1 MAKNTKTLKEQYQ
14 ISQQKTDKLKARLD
28 KQTEVRTMKIGKSI
42 VKCFPKIIDLF
53 DDPNFNI
60 DEFIKSDN
68 FQRAFF
74 FTFVKPNSNAVPDWV
89 ESGILNSAETEIEE
103 NANSYF
109 YENSN
114 SSILE
119 NPKND
124 NLQK

>member
-1 MAKNTKTLKEQYQ
+1 MATKKKTLKEQYT
-14 ISQQKTDKLKARLD
+14 ISKRKTDDLKKKLE
-28 KQTEVRTMKIGKSI
+28 KQAEDRTMKIGKAV
-42 VKCFPKIIDLF
+42 VKRFPKIIDLF

-60 DEFIKSDN
+60 DEFIKTDN

-89 ESGILNSAETEIEE
+89 ESGMLNSAETEIEE

>member
-1 MAKNTKTLKEQYQ
+1 MAKSKTLKEQYE
-14 ISQQKTDKLKARLD
+14 ISKRRTDALKGKLD
-28 KQTEVRTMKIGKSI
+28 KQNEARTMKIGKAI
-42 VKCFPKIIDLF
+42 VKQFPKIVDLF
-53 DDPNFNI
+53 DDPNFDVN
-60 DEFIKSDN
+60 EFITTDL

-74 FTFVKPNSNAVPDWV
+74 FTFVKPNSNVVPDWV
-89 ESGILNSAETEIEE
+89 ESGILNSAKTEIDE

>member
-1 MAKNTKTLKEQYQ
+1 MATKKKTLKEQYE
-14 ISQQKTDKLKARLD
+14 ISKRKADTLKKKLD
-28 KQTEVRTMKIGKSI
+28 KQTDDRTMKIGKSI
-42 VKCFPKIIDLF
+42 VKCFPKLIDLF
-53 DDPNFNI
+53 DDPDFDINDFVKT
-60 DEFIKSDN
+60 DL
-68 FQRAFF
+68 FQRAFYF
-74 FTFVKPNSNAVPDWV
+74 SYIRPNSGRIPDWV
-89 ESGILNSAETEIEE
+89 ESGILNSAKTEIEE